1 MQVDVPLF
9 LGLVRG
15 RYTGLSV
22 LGGFAQKNLD
32 KYSHSC
38 YIDFVRFLTNNDI
51 LYSVKNDIPH
61 TAREAAI

>member
-51 LYSVKNDIPH
+51 LYSVRIYITH